1 MVKTSP
7 EGKTES
13 PAQTRRGRRTATR
26 EGLRGSGGLREEV
39 RVVGGRGLTFTDSH
53 LHDVNG
59 VGEVGGGRGRGQV
72 GRGGGGAGGAL
83 GWNGMGV

>member
-1 MVKTSP
+1 M
-7 EGKTES
+7 
-13 PAQTRRGRRTATR
+13 RR
-26 EGLRGSGGLREEV
+26 EGGREGV
-39 RVVGGRGLTFTDSH
+39 AGVVGGRGLTFTDSH